1 MQKFNVDA
9 PSSSSHGR
17 TEIRRFGVRSIA
29 PSPLD
34 RPAGIASR
42 PSMDDAGAL
51 RTDANRRLTKAED
64 EYASTTTTTHR
75 RSVRGGDCA
84 DVEHAMEI
92 ALRRRIKRETARAY
106 REALDEQIRAR
117 DAKFVGSAGARR
129 FNTVGGHV
137 PALGERAMNVVV
149 DDDGWTSRVSTTTI
163 AEAENEE
170 RRRQRDAY
178 VAALDAQV
186 AERRER
192 ARREKE
198 AREKADR
205 EEDARI
211 AAAIEE
217 ERAVLEEKRALMAR
231 SAAAASGENASSVS
245 ATSVRKPRVTHSPP
259 ASPRPS
265 PRVPPIHVDDDD
277 DVDEGYQPIPE
288 FPDDDDDATTTDPSS
303 TRELVAII
311 RELVVERG
319 EMSRRLADAEARI
332 ARLQRR
338 QQKDDDDDD
347 NVDI

>member
-1 MQKFNVDA
+1 
-9 PSSSSHGR
+9 
-17 TEIRRFGVRSIA
+17 
-29 PSPLD
+29 
-34 RPAGIASR
+34 
-42 PSMDDAGAL
+42 MDDAGAL

-64 EYASTTTTTHR
+64 EYASTTTTHR

-117 DAKFVGSAGARR
+117 DAKFVGSSGARR
-129 FNTVGGHV
+129 FNTAGGHV
-137 PALGERAMNVVV
+137 PALGERAMNVV
-149 DDDGWTSRVSTTTI
+149 DDGWTSQASAI
-163 AEAENEE
+163 ASAREAKAENEE

-231 SAAAASGENASSVS
+231 SAAASGENASSVS

-259 ASPRPS
+259 ASPRPL

-288 FPDDDDDATTTDPSS
+288 FPDDDDTVTTDPSS

-311 RELVVERG
+311 RELVVERS

-338 QQKDDDDDD
+338 QQQDDDDD
-347 NVDI
+347 I

>member
-64 EYASTTTTTHR
+64 EYASTTTTHR

-117 DAKFVGSAGARR
+117 DAKFVGSSGARR
-129 FNTVGGHV
+129 FNTAGGHV
-137 PALGERAMNVVV
+137 PALGERAMNVV
-149 DDDGWTSRVSTTTI
+149 DDGWTSQASAI
-163 AEAENEE
+163 ASAREAKAENEE

-231 SAAAASGENASSVS
+231 SAAASGENASSVS

-259 ASPRPS
+259 ASPRPL
-265 PRVPPIHVDDDD
+265 PRVSPIHVDDDD

-288 FPDDDDDATTTDPSS
+288 FPDDDDTVTTDPSS

-311 RELVVERG
+311 RELVVERS

-338 QQKDDDDDD
+338 QQQDDDDD
-347 NVDI
+347 I

>member
-1 MQKFNVDA
+1 MQKFNADARVDA
-9 PSSSSHGR
+9 SSHGR
-17 TEIRRFGVRSIA
+17 ENRRFGVRSIA

-51 RTDANRRLTKAED
+51 RTDVRHSKAED
-64 EYASTTTTTHR
+64 EYASTTTR
-75 RSVRGGDCA
+75 RSIRGGDCA

-92 ALRRRIKRETARAY
+92 ALRRQIKRETARAY

-117 DAKFVGSAGARR
+117 DAKFAGGSSSARR
-129 FNTVGGHV
+129 FNTIRGNVS
-137 PALGERAMNVVV
+137 ALGERAMNVV
-149 DDDGWTSRVSTTTI
+149 DDGWTSQASTI
-163 AEAENEE
+163 ASAREAKAENEE

-211 AAAIEE
+211 AAVIEE

-231 SAAAASGENASSVS
+231 SAAASGENASSVS
-245 ATSVRKPRVTHSPP
+245 AASVRKPRVTHSPP

-265 PRVPPIHVDDDD
+265 PRVPRVPRIHVDN
-277 DVDEGYQPIPE
+277 DEDAGYQPIPE
-288 FPDDDDDATTTDPSS
+288 FPGDDDATTDPSS

-338 QQKDDDDDD
+338 QKDDDDDD
-347 NVDI
+347 DI

>member
-64 EYASTTTTTHR
+64 EYASTTTTHR

-117 DAKFVGSAGARR
+117 DAKFVGSSGARR
-129 FNTVGGHV
+129 FNTAGGHV
-137 PALGERAMNVVV
+137 PALGERAMNVV
-149 DDDGWTSRVSTTTI
+149 DDGWTSQASAI
-163 AEAENEE
+163 ASAREAKAENEE

-231 SAAAASGENASSVS
+231 SAAASGENASSVS

-259 ASPRPS
+259 ASPRPL

-288 FPDDDDDATTTDPSS
+288 FPDDDDTVTTDPSS
-303 TRELVAII
+303 TCELVAII
-311 RELVVERG
+311 RELVVERS

-338 QQKDDDDDD
+338 QQQDDDDD
-347 NVDI
+347 I

>member
-231 SAAAASGENASSVS
+231 SAAAASGEKRFFGFGDIRQKTA
-245 ATSVRKPRVTHSPP
+245 R
-259 ASPRPS
+259 
-265 PRVPPIHVDDDD
+265 
-277 DVDEGYQPIPE
+277 
-288 FPDDDDDATTTDPSS
+288 DAFAAGVAETVAESS
-303 TRELVAII
+303 TNP
-311 RELVVERG
+311 
-319 EMSRRLADAEARI
+319 RR
-332 ARLQRR
+332 RR
-338 QQKDDDDDD
+338 
-347 NVDI
+347 

>member
-1 MQKFNVDA
+1 MRTCDAGTVDA
-9 PSSSSHGR
+9 DADARGR
-17 TEIRRFGVRSIA
+17 WRRRFGVRSMT

-34 RPAGIASR
+34 RPAGIASAT
-42 PSMDDAGAL
+42 SADDAGAL
-51 RTDANRRLTKAED
+51 RTDVGSRGFGVAKD
-64 EYASTTTTTHR
+64 EREYVPTTTTTGGA
-75 RSVRGGDCA
+75 VRGGDCA

-92 ALRRRIKRETARAY
+92 AARRRIKRETARAY

-117 DAKFVGSAGARR
+117 DAKLKNAGVDSRR
-129 FNTVGGHV
+129 YDDVDDYRAGRGGV
-137 PALGERAMNVVV
+137 SALGERAMNVV
-149 DDDGWTSRVSTTTI
+149 DDDWTTSQRLASTRE
-163 AEAENEE
+163 AKAENEE
-170 RRRQRDAY
+170 RRRRRDAY

-198 AREKADR
+198 RREREDR

-231 SAAAASGENASSVS
+231 SASSGENASVS
-245 ATSVRKPRVTHSPP
+245 APGRKPRVTHSPP

-265 PRVPPIHVDDDD
+265 PRPPPPRIHVDDDD
-277 DVDEGYQPIPE
+277 GDDAHADEGYEPIPE
-288 FPDDDDDATTTDPSS
+288 FPDDASS

-332 ARLQRR
+332 ARLQRQR
-338 QQKDDDDDD
+338 DDDD
-347 NVDI
+347 I

>member
-64 EYASTTTTTHR
+64 EYASTTTTHR

-117 DAKFVGSAGARR
+117 DAKFVGSSGARR
-129 FNTVGGHV
+129 FNTAGGHV
-137 PALGERAMNVVV
+137 PALGERAMNVV
-149 DDDGWTSRVSTTTI
+149 DDGWTSQASAI
-163 AEAENEE
+163 ASAREAKAENEE

-231 SAAAASGENASSVS
+231 SAAASGENASSVS

-259 ASPRPS
+259 ASPRPL

-288 FPDDDDDATTTDPSS
+288 FPDDDDTVTTDPSS

-311 RELVVERG
+311 RELVVERS

-338 QQKDDDDDD
+338 QQQDDDDD
-347 NVDI
+347 I